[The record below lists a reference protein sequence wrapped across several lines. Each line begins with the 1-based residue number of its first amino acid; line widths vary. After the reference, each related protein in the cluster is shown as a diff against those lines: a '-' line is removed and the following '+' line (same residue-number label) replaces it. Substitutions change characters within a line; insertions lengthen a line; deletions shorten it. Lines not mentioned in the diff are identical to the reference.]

1 MSQSEAAIVG
11 LGARTDYLAQ
21 VPNADPLRLR
31 LTPEEGALWA
41 RVGRAARIDELISSS
56 GLDEPRAIALL
67 LSLRA
72 KGAVVPARVNKPT
85 GPVVVDAAAM
95 EEVDLPP
102 DRKQEILDLER
113 GLERLDHYAVLG
125 LRPGAELEE
134 IRQAYYAASR
144 RYHPDRYYG
153 KNLGSFRGRIDR
165 IFRRIAEAY
174 QTLADGEKRAAYLR
188 AHPELAGRPEL
199 RPGQGGVAASGVG
212 AAAEAL
218 SELPPD
224 PERAAERRARMAR
237 HPYLARVTR
246 VTELVQRAK
255 AHVAQGQPG
264 MALTDL
270 HMAAQMEPG
279 NKEVEFLQA
288 DARRKF
294 DLLRAQQELQ
304 KGAEAERFN
313 EPARALGHYK
323 TAATL
328 DVSSFQ
334 AAYKAA
340 VFMRQQGQDAKE
352 LRAFAQRAVDL
363 DPKSADARVLLAMVL
378 LDADLKK
385 LAKKQLEEAAK
396 LKPDHPEVKRQ
407 LKRMRWPF

>member
-1 MSQSEAAIVG
+1 MNQSEAAIVG

-31 LTPEEGALWA
+31 LTAEEGELWA
-41 RVGRAARIDELISSS
+41 RIGRASRIDELILHS

-72 KGAVVPARVNKPT
+72 KGAVVPARVNKPS
-85 GPVVVDAAAM
+85 GPQVVDAAAV
-95 EEVDLPP
+95 EQVDLPA

-113 GLERLDHYAVLG
+113 GLGRLDHYAVLG
-125 LRPGAELEE
+125 LRPGATLEE

-174 QTLADGEKRAAYLR
+174 QTLSDDEKRAAYLKAR
-188 AHPELAGRPEL
+188 PELAGRPQAEE
-199 RPGQGGVAASGVG
+199 VASGANG
-212 AAAEAL
+212 YDAPETPA
-218 SELPPD
+218 D
-224 PERAAERRARMAR
+224 PERVAERRARMAR

-246 VTELVQRAK
+246 VAEFVQRART
-255 AHVAQGQPG
+255 HIAQEQPG
-264 MALTDL
+264 LALTDL

-279 NKEVEFLQA
+279 NKEVEYLQA
-288 DARRKF
+288 EARRRF
-294 DLLRAQQELQ
+294 DLQRANQELQ
-304 KGAEAERFN
+304 KAAEAERFGDG
-313 EPARALGHYK
+313 ARALGHYR

-328 DVSSFQ
+328 DATSFQ
-334 AAYKAA
+334 AAYRAA
-340 VFMRQQGQDAKE
+340 ALLRQQGADAKE
-352 LRAFAQRAVDL
+352 LRSFAQRAVDL
-363 DPKSADARVLLAMVL
+363 DPKSADARLLMAQVL

-396 LKPDHPEVKRQ
+396 LQPDHPEVKKQ